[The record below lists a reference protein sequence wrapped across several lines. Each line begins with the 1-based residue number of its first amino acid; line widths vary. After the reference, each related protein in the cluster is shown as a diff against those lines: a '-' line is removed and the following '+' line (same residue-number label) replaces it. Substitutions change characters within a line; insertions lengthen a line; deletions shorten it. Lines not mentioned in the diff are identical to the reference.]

1 MSSTLRFIICGLFV
15 WLGVGIKSLYA
26 DTLTAQVDRTSIS
39 LEQTLNL
46 RITYSG
52 RSSEDP
58 DLSALEQNFEILSRS
73 HSSSFSVSNGQAVSS
88 VRWNFTLAPKMA
100 GQLLIP
106 PLNLEGSQ
114 SKPISITVTEQAA
127 PVQASDR
134 DVFIESSIEKTTAYV
149 QEQILVSF
157 KFYYDAPV
165 SRLEP
170 TLFSVDQVQVKELPR
185 AEYTATVGNRTYQ
198 VSEFKVAITVEK
210 DGDITLPST
219 FWNAVIEDS
228 GASMMGL
235 RGGRGTVQR
244 LKTDELHLKIKP
256 KPANYPAGKPW
267 LPAKSLSIDEQWS
280 RPKDQLMQ
288 GDPVTRTLTINAVG
302 LTAEQ
307 LPPIGENLSI
317 DGIKIY
323 PDKPQLETQTTSDG
337 LVASRLDNLSIVPSQ
352 SGTLEI
358 PAIEITWWDTQAD
371 QLRTA
376 SLPAQPLLIAPAAAP
391 TAAMPSIPNAAV
403 PTDSAAGQAAAQP
416 SPQWPYWLM
425 ALLAV
430 SNIVFCLLWLQAR
443 RQPNGTRVL
452 EERPLKAKDLWPIL
466 LGALRDNNAKATRE
480 ALIKW
485 FHEETKQP
493 FTNLTEIANWSND
506 CVLADAVTQLDSAMY
521 GSAAAHWHGQTLLDA
536 LLSWRETQK
545 AKMNLSDDLAPL
557 Y

>member
-1 MSSTLRFIICGLFV
+1 MSSTLRFIICGLLV
-15 WLGVGIKSLYA
+15 WLGSGIQSLYA

-39 LEQTLNL
+39 IEQTLNL
-46 RITYSG
+46 RLTYSG

-58 DLSALEQNFEILSRS
+58 DLSALEQNFDILSRA
-73 HSSSFSVSNGQAVSS
+73 HSTSVSVSNGQAVSS

-114 SKPISITVTEQAA
+114 SQPISITVTEQSA
-127 PVQASDR
+127 PVQDNDR

-170 TLFSVDQVQVKELPR
+170 KLFSVDNVQIKELPR
-185 AEYTATVGNRTYQ
+185 AEYTANVGNRTYQ
-198 VSEFKVAITVEK
+198 VSEFRVAITVDK
-210 DGDITLPST
+210 DGEITLPST
-219 FWNAVIEDS
+219 LWNAVIEDP

-244 LKTDELHLKIKP
+244 LKTDEFHLKIKP

-280 RPKDQLMQ
+280 RAKDQLIQ
-288 GDPVTRTLTINAVG
+288 GDPVTRTLTINATG
-302 LTAEQ
+302 LAAEQ
-307 LPPIGENLSI
+307 LPPVGESLSI
-317 DGIKIY
+317 NGIKIY
-323 PDKPQLETQTTSDG
+323 PDKPQLDTQTTAEG
-337 LVASRLDNLSIVPSQ
+337 VVATRIDSLSLVPSQ

-391 TAAMPSIPNAAV
+391 TAAMPSIPDAL
-403 PTDSAAGQAAAQP
+403 PTDSAAGQAATQP
-416 SPQWPYWLM
+416 APQWPFWIIG
-425 ALLAV
+425 LLIA

-443 RQPNGTRVL
+443 RRPTAAKSAQ
-452 EERPLKAKDLWPIL
+452 ERPLKAKDLWPIL
-466 LGALRDNNAKATRE
+466 LSALRNNNAKASRE
-480 ALIKW
+480 ALIQW
-485 FHEETKQP
+485 FQEETKQP

-506 CVLADAVTQLDSAMY
+506 SVLAEAVTQLDSAMY
-521 GSAAAHWHGQTLLDA
+521 GSAAANWNGQTLLDA
-536 LLSWRETQK
+536 LLSWREKQK
-545 AKMNLSDDLAPL
+545 AKLNISDDLAPL